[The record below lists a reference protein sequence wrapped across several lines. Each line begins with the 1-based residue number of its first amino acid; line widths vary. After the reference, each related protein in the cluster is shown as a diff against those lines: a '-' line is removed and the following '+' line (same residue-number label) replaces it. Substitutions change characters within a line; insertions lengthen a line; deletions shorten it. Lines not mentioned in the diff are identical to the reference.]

1 MHWEM
6 CGNCRIFLHFLLFPL
21 LLSEPPETHKDHRNL
36 NLNAIALSGLTLS
49 RFQINCVRDYVFQFH
64 EFQLESVGYPAIRAV
79 GDPFPLITDDGLERK
94 GCPMHSHCSV
104 TANGSMVG
112 PRHPRR
118 CTRSAISHRLDTIG
132 VCVFMGCVQPCTC
145 HPTGVSKPLLS
156 LRISHDRS
164 AQHTRFRC
172 FHAPQTGRR
181 TTGRAGFRKRRAVLL
196 QMNAR
201 NVNCVQWRSLNGV
214 EGGTQLPLTI

>member
-21 LLSEPPETHKDHRNL
+21 LLSEPPETHKDHSNL

-118 CTRSAISHRLDTIG
+118 ANIDETLHSFRDISPFGHHRRVCIYG
-132 VCVFMGCVQPCTC
+132 VCLTLHLPPYWCEQTATFSADFTRPIGTAHAFSLLPCATDWATDDRESGIQKE
-145 HPTGVSKPLLS
+145 TG
-156 LRISHDRS
+156 
-164 AQHTRFRC
+164 
-172 FHAPQTGRR
+172 
-181 TTGRAGFRKRRAVLL
+181 
-196 QMNAR
+196 
-201 NVNCVQWRSLNGV
+201 GV
-214 EGGTQLPLTI
+214 TSNECP